1 MLKEKISGAVVR
13 EEEPV
18 SLLSE
23 SFSQY
28 PVEVQEAINRLKSQY
43 DLEDGDIETVV
54 NNLWSDPP
62 HYYEVTQLAT
72 KLDDDLTWFLFSGK
86 HVKSRRSLYYSPKI

>member
-1 MLKEKISGAVVR
+1 MKEKISGEVVR
-13 EEEPV
+13 EQEPV
-18 SLLSE
+18 SLFSE

-28 PVEVQEAINRLKSQY
+28 PAEVQEAITRLKSQY

-62 HYYEVTQLAT
+62 HYYEVTQV
-72 KLDDDLTWFLFSGK
+72 DIRLTTLLTF
-86 HVKSRRSLYYSPKI
+86 YYIFRKIC

>member
-1 MLKEKISGAVVR
+1 MINFSARLVFQIIRIFKTKLNRLLKEKNSGAVVR

-18 SLLSE
+18 SFLSE

-62 HYYEVTQLAT
+62 HYYEVTLLQSWT
-72 KLDDDLTWFLFSGK
+72 LT
-86 HVKSRRSLYYSPKI
+86 

>member
-1 MLKEKISGAVVR
+1 MAVKEQ
-13 EEEPV
+13 EPV
-18 SLLSE
+18 GSFMD

-28 PVEVQEAINRLKSQY
+28 PAEVQEAITRLKSQY

-62 HYYEVTQLAT
+62 HYYEVTQV
-72 KLDDDLTWFLFSGK
+72 DIRLTTLLTF
-86 HVKSRRSLYYSPKI
+86 YYIFRKIC

>member
-18 SLLSE
+18 SFLSE

-54 NNLWSDPP
+54 NNLWSDPAN
-62 HYYEVTQLAT
+62 YYEVT
-72 KLDDDLTWFLFSGK
+72 KLDRKLPF
-86 HVKSRRSLYYSPKI
+86 HRP

>member
-62 HYYEVTQLAT
+62 HYYEVTLFQSWT
-72 KLDDDLTWFLFSGK
+72 LT
-86 HVKSRRSLYYSPKI
+86 